1 MTKIFNKC
9 KTQFWLIFLIWGQ
22 IFFSIKSGSVRHNF
36 VWVSD
41 TTPKFRINQWSNS
54 KKTSGQTVGQTDR
67 HYFIWTFQLTPGGQN
82 HLWKTVFL
90 INLQQTDLDCVLCLR
105 TSVRDKIYAEEAI
118 VKLKRF
124 NSILFKMNKYLSGI
138 YNSMN
143 SEDTHFFDIFSLVNT
158 VKTEWFPQFSGSC
171 S

>member
-1 MTKIFNKC
+1 MIYDVIWPNSRKINDQIFNKC
-9 KTQFWLIFLIWGQ
+9 KTQFWLIFPIFGAN
-22 IFFSIKSGSVRHNF
+22 FFSIKSGSVRPNF

-90 INLQQTDLDCVLCLR
+90 INLQQTDLDCVLYLW

-124 NSILFKMNKYLSGI
+124 NSILHKMKEYLSGLYI
-138 YNSMN
+138 SMN
-143 SEDTHFFDIFSLVNT
+143 SEETYFSI
-158 VKTEWFPQFSGSC
+158 SSC
-171 S
+171 Q